1 MSLSSA
7 FQNTEN
13 ETKTL
18 HVLSTFRIQGLPA
31 SPIPSFTTHPICQIP
46 DTLACS
52 TNLKNSELLAL
63 GNVDTCSQKN
73 EAGPSLH
80 HVNN

>member
-31 SPIPSFTTHPICQIP
+31 STIPSFTTHPFAKSQ
-46 DTLACS
+46 THW
-52 TNLKNSELLAL
+52 LAL
-63 GNVDTCSQKN
+63 QTSKIPN
-73 EAGPSLH
+73 SLLWEMWIPALKRMKLDLLFTM
-80 HVNN
+80 